1 MGRPKGSLNRPKG
14 VQPMA
19 VEREQITEDVVT
31 RPVSRIRSLQE
42 ALESYCGGSAGFTSK
57 ARGTVAEMEITGTHK
72 SVHVQSGESRKAPL
86 WSSVGQC
93 GLAVLAPEEEAMTSP

>member
-1 MGRPKGSLNRPKG
+1 
-14 VQPMA
+14 MA

-57 ARGTVAEMEITGTHK
+57 ASGTVAEMEITGTHK
-72 SVHVQSGESRKAPL
+72 SVHVQSGESRKALL
-86 WSSVGQC
+86 WSAVEQC
-93 GLAVLAPEEEAMTSP
+93 GLPMLTPKE